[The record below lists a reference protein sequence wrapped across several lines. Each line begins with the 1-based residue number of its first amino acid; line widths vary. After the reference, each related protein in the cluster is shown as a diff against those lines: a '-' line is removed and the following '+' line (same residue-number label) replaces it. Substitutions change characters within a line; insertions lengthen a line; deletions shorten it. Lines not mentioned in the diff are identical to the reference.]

1 MLLSAPHGP
10 FWSIV
15 MSTATAVGLRCRECG
30 AEYADNPINVCEL
43 DFAPLEVVYDYDA
56 AKAALT
62 REKISARA
70 FNMWRYKELLPEQEP
85 VSGFHTGGT
94 PLYHASSLGAKFG
107 FKKLYVKHDGV
118 CIPTLSFKDRV
129 VAVSVARAKRFGF
142 ETVGCAS
149 TGNLANSVAAQ
160 AAQAGLKAVILI
172 PKSLERA
179 KVVNTQIYG
188 AKLIKVDG
196 HYDDVNRLC
205 AEIANDAKIG
215 IVNVNLR
222 AYYAEGSK
230 SMGFEVAEQLGWR
243 APDNLVVCMAGG
255 SLINKLSK
263 AFKEFEKLEL
273 LENEVKTKFWG
284 AQAAGCNPITD
295 AIKRKSDLI
304 KPVKEPNTIARS
316 IAIGNP
322 ADGYFAARLCLDSGG
337 GGDDVTDAEII
348 EGMKLLAETEGLF
361 TETAGGVTVATF
373 AKLARAGRINKEET
387 TVLCITGQGLKTMDA
402 LMEPGVLPDAPVI
415 KPTLKAFKDLK
426 IA

>member
-1 MLLSAPHGP
+1 
-10 FWSIV
+10 

-30 AEYADNPINVCEL
+30 TEYADNPINVCEH
-43 DFAPLEVVYDYDA
+43 DFAPLEVVYDYDQ
-56 AKAALT
+56 AKRDLT
-62 REKISARA
+62 RETMAKRA
-70 FNMWRYKELLPEQEP
+70 FNMWRYRELLPEQQP
-85 VSGFHTGGT
+85 VSGFNTGGT
-94 PLYHASSLGAKFG
+94 PLYHARNLGKKLG
-107 FKKLYVKHDGV
+107 FPNLYVKFDGV
-118 CIPTLSFKDRV
+118 CVPTLSFKDRV
-129 VAVSVARAKRFGF
+129 VAVSIARAKRFGF
-142 ETVGCAS
+142 DTVGCAS

-172 PKSLERA
+172 PKSLEQA
-179 KVVNTQIYG
+179 KIANTQIYG

-205 AEIANDAKIG
+205 AEIANDARIG

-243 APDNLVVCMAGG
+243 APDNVVVCMAGG

-263 AFKEFEKLEL
+263 AFKEFEKLGL
-273 LENEVKTKFWG
+273 LENEVKTRFWG

-295 AIKRKSDLI
+295 AIKRKSDLV

-348 EGMKLLAETEGLF
+348 DGMKLLAETEGLF
-361 TETAGGVTVATF
+361 TETAGGVTMATF
-373 AKLARAGRINKEET
+373 VKLAKAGRFDPNET

-402 LMEPGVLPDAPVI
+402 LLEPGVLPQAPII
-415 KPTLKAFKDLK
+415 KPTLSAFKDLR
-426 IA
+426 IS

>member
-1 MLLSAPHGP
+1 
-10 FWSIV
+10 

-30 AEYADNPINVCEL
+30 TEYADNPINVCEM
-43 DFAPLEVVYDYDA
+43 DFAPLEVVYDYDVA
-56 AKAALT
+56 QKELT
-62 REKISARA
+62 REQIAKRP

-85 VSGFHTGGT
+85 VSGFNTGGT
-94 PLYHASSLGAKFG
+94 PLYHAKNLGKKLG
-107 FKKLYVKHDGV
+107 FPNLYVKFDGV
-118 CIPTLSFKDRV
+118 SVPTLSFKDRV
-129 VAVSVARAKRFGF
+129 VAVSIARAKRFGF
-142 ETVGCAS
+142 DTVGCAS

-160 AAQAGLKAVILI
+160 AAQAGLKSVILI
-172 PKSLERA
+172 PKTLEQA
-179 KVVNTQIYG
+179 KVVNTQVYG
-188 AKLIKVDG
+188 STLIKIDG

-230 SMGFEVAEQLGWR
+230 TMGFEVAEQLGWR
-243 APDNLVVCMAGG
+243 APDNVVVCMAGG
-255 SLINKLSK
+255 SLINKLNK
-263 AFKEFEKLEL
+263 AFNEFAKLGL
-273 LENEVKTKFWG
+273 LENEPNCKFWG
-284 AQAAGCNPITD
+284 AQATGCNPITA
-295 AIKRKSDLI
+295 AIKEGTDLI

-322 ADGYFAARLCLDSGG
+322 ADGYFAARLCQDSGG
-337 GGDDVTDAEII
+337 GGDDVTDDEIVA
-348 EGMKLLAETEGLF
+348 GMRLLAETEGVF

-373 AKLARAGRINKEET
+373 KKLAEAGKINRDET

-415 KPTLKAFKDLK
+415 KPTLSAFKNLK

>member
-1 MLLSAPHGP
+1 
-10 FWSIV
+10 

-30 AEYADNPINVCEL
+30 TEYADNPINVCEH
-43 DFAPLEVVYDYDA
+43 DFAPLEVVYDYDSV
-56 AKAALT
+56 KRGLT
-62 REKISARA
+62 RETITKRA
-70 FNMWRYKELLPEQEP
+70 FNMWRYRELLPEQEP
-85 VSGFHTGGT
+85 VSGFNTGGT
-94 PLYHASSLGAKFG
+94 PLYHAKNLGKKLG
-107 FKKLYVKHDGV
+107 FPKLYVKFDGV
-118 CIPTLSFKDRV
+118 CVPTLSFKDRV
-129 VAVSVARAKRFGF
+129 VAVSIARAKRFGF

-172 PKSLERA
+172 PKSLEQA
-179 KVVNTQIYG
+179 KVINTQIYG
-188 AKLIKVDG
+188 AKLVKIDG

-243 APDNLVVCMAGG
+243 APDNVVVCMAGG
-255 SLINKLSK
+255 SLINKLNK
-263 AFKEFEKLEL
+263 AFNEFAKLGL
-273 LENEVKTKFWG
+273 LENEPKVKFWG

-304 KPVKEPNTIARS
+304 KPVKTPNTIARS

-348 EGMKLLAETEGLF
+348 DGMKLLAETEGLF

-373 AKLARAGRINKEET
+373 KKLAEAGRINKEET

-402 LMEPGVLPDAPVI
+402 LYEPGVLPEAPII
-415 KPTLKAFKDLK
+415 KPTLSAFKDLG

>member
-1 MLLSAPHGP
+1 
-10 FWSIV
+10 

-30 AEYADNPINVCEL
+30 KEYADHPINVCEF
-43 DFAPLEVVYDYDA
+43 DFAPLEVVYDYDHA
-56 AKAALT
+56 RRDLT
-62 REKISARA
+62 RETITRRA
-70 FNMWRYKELLPEQEP
+70 FNMWRYRELLPEQEP
-85 VSGFHTGGT
+85 ISGFNTGGT
-94 PLYHASSLGAKFG
+94 PLYHARNLGKRLG
-107 FKKLYVKHDGV
+107 FPHLYVKFDGV
-118 CIPTLSFKDRV
+118 CAPTLSFKDRV
-129 VAVSVARAKRFGF
+129 VAVSIARAKRFGF
-142 ETVGCAS
+142 DTVGCAS

-160 AAQAGLKAVILI
+160 AAQAGLKAVVLI
-172 PKSLERA
+172 PKTLEQA
-179 KVVNTQIYG
+179 KIAATQIYG
-188 AKLIKVDG
+188 ATLIKVDG

-205 AEIANDAKIG
+205 AEIASDAKIG

-243 APDNLVVCMAGG
+243 APDNVVVCMAGG

-263 AFKEFEKLEL
+263 SFHEFEKLGL
-273 LENEVKTKFWG
+273 IENEVATKFWG

-304 KPVKEPNTIARS
+304 KPVKQPNTIARS

-337 GGDDVTDAEII
+337 GGDDVTDAEIV

-361 TETAGGVTVATF
+361 TETAGGVTIATF
-373 AKLARAGRINKEET
+373 KKLAQAGRINPEET

-402 LMEPGVLPDAPVI
+402 LHEPGVLPDAPVI
-415 KPTLKAFKDLK
+415 KPTLEAFRALGV
-426 IA
+426 AG

>member
-1 MLLSAPHGP
+1 
-10 FWSIV
+10 

-30 AEYADNPINVCEL
+30 TEYADNPINVCEH
-43 DFAPLEVVYDYDA
+43 DFGPLEVIYDYPA
-56 AKAALT
+56 VKKGFSREAIT
-62 REKISARA
+62 RRA
-70 FNMWRYKELLPEQEP
+70 FNMWRYRELLPEQAP
-85 VSGFHTGGT
+85 VSGFNTGGT
-94 PLYHASSLGAKFG
+94 PLYHAKNLGKRLG
-107 FKKLYVKHDGV
+107 FPNLYVKFDGV
-118 CIPTLSFKDRV
+118 CVPTLSFKDRV
-129 VAVSVARAKRFGF
+129 VAVSIARAKRFGF

-172 PKSLERA
+172 PKTLERA

-243 APDNLVVCMAGG
+243 APDNVVVCMAGG
-255 SLINKLSK
+255 SLINKLNK
-263 AFKEFEKLEL
+263 AFKEFEKLGL

-284 AQAAGCNPITD
+284 AQASGCNPITD

-304 KPVKEPNTIARS
+304 KPVKNPDTIARS

-322 ADGYFAARLCLDSGG
+322 ADGYYAARLCLDSGG
-337 GGDDVTDAEII
+337 GGDDVSDAEIVQ
-348 EGMKLLAETEGLF
+348 GMQLLAETEGLF

-373 AKLARAGRINKEET
+373 VRLAKAGRFNKDET

-415 KPTLKAFKDLK
+415 KPTLSAFKDLK

>member
-1 MLLSAPHGP
+1 M
-10 FWSIV
+10 
-15 MSTATAVGLRCRECG
+15 T
-30 AEYADNPINVCEL
+30 
-43 DFAPLEVVYDYDA
+43 
-56 AKAALT
+56 K
-62 REKISARA
+62 RA
-70 FNMWRYKELLPEQEP
+70 FNMWRYRELLPEQEP

-94 PLYHASSLGAKFG
+94 PLYHARNLGKRLG
-107 FKKLYVKHDGV
+107 FPNLYVKFDGV

-142 ETVGCAS
+142 DTVGCAS

-160 AAQAGLKAVILI
+160 AAQAGMKAVILI
-172 PKSLERA
+172 PKSLEVA
-179 KVVNTQIYG
+179 KVANTQIYG

-205 AEIANDAKIG
+205 AEIANDTRIG

-230 SMGFEVAEQLGWR
+230 SMGFEVAEQLGWK
-243 APDNLVVCMAGG
+243 APDNVVVCMAGG

-263 AFKEFEKLEL
+263 AFKEFEKLGL
-273 LENEVKTKFWG
+273 LENEVKTRFWG

-304 KPVKEPNTIARS
+304 KPVKEPKTIARS

-337 GGDDVTDAEII
+337 GGDDVTDPEII

-361 TETAGGVTVATF
+361 AETAGGVTMATF
-373 AKLARAGRINKEET
+373 VKLAKAGRIDPKET

-402 LMEPGVLPDAPVI
+402 LLEPGVLPSAPII
-415 KPTLKAFKDLK
+415 KPTLAAFKDLK
-426 IA
+426 LG

>member
-1 MLLSAPHGP
+1 
-10 FWSIV
+10 

-30 AEYADNPINVCEL
+30 TEYADNPINVCEM
-43 DFAPLEVVYDYDA
+43 DFAPLEVVYDYDV
-56 AKAALT
+56 AKKELT
-62 REKISARA
+62 REQIAKRP

-85 VSGFHTGGT
+85 VSGFNTGGT
-94 PLYHASSLGAKFG
+94 PLYHAKNLGKRLG
-107 FKKLYVKHDGV
+107 FPNLYVKFDGV
-118 CIPTLSFKDRV
+118 SVPTLSFKDRV
-129 VAVSVARAKRFGF
+129 VAVSIARAKRFGF
-142 ETVGCAS
+142 DTVGCAS

-160 AAQAGLKAVILI
+160 AAQAGLKSVILI
-172 PKSLERA
+172 PQSLERA
-179 KVVNTQIYG
+179 KVVNTQVYG
-188 AKLIKVDG
+188 ATLIKIDG

-230 SMGFEVAEQLGWR
+230 TMGFEVAEQLGWR
-243 APDNLVVCMAGG
+243 APDNVVVCMAGG
-255 SLINKLSK
+255 SLINKLNKS
-263 AFKEFEKLEL
+263 FNEFAKLGL
-273 LENEVKTKFWG
+273 LENEPQVKFWG
-284 AQAAGCNPITD
+284 AQATGCNPITA
-295 AIKRKSDLI
+295 AIKAGTDLI

-322 ADGYFAARLCLDSGG
+322 ADGYFASRLCQDSGG
-337 GGDDVTDAEII
+337 GGDDVTDEEIVA
-348 EGMKLLAETEGLF
+348 GMRLLSETEGLF

-373 AKLARAGRINKEET
+373 RKLAEAGKINKDES

-415 KPTLKAFKDLK
+415 TPTLSAFKDLK

>member
-1 MLLSAPHGP
+1 MA
-10 FWSIV
+10 
-15 MSTATAVGLRCRECG
+15 TATAVGLRCRECG
-30 AEYADNPINVCEL
+30 TEYADNPINVCEH
-43 DFAPLEVVYDYDA
+43 DFAPLEVVYDYEQVKRD
-56 AKAALT
+56 LT
-62 REKISARA
+62 RETMTKRA
-70 FNMWRYKELLPEQEP
+70 FNMWRYRELLPEQEP

-94 PLYHASSLGAKFG
+94 PLYHARNLGKRLG
-107 FKKLYVKHDGV
+107 FPNLYVKFDGV

-142 ETVGCAS
+142 DTVGCAS

-160 AAQAGLKAVILI
+160 AAQAGMKAIILI
-172 PKSLERA
+172 PKTLEVA
-179 KVVNTQIYG
+179 KVANTQIYG

-205 AEIANDAKIG
+205 AEIANDTRIG

-230 SMGFEVAEQLGWR
+230 SMGFEVAEQLGWK
-243 APDNLVVCMAGG
+243 APDNVVVCMAGG

-263 AFKEFEKLEL
+263 AFKEFEKLGL
-273 LENEVKTKFWG
+273 LENEVKTRFWG

-337 GGDDVTDAEII
+337 GGDDVTDPEII

-361 TETAGGVTVATF
+361 AETAGGVTMATF
-373 AKLARAGRINKEET
+373 VKLAKAGRIDPKET

-402 LMEPGVLPDAPVI
+402 LLEPGVLPTAPVI
-415 KPTLKAFKDLK
+415 KPTLAAFKDLK
-426 IA
+426 LG

>member
-1 MLLSAPHGP
+1 MA
-10 FWSIV
+10 
-15 MSTATAVGLRCRECG
+15 TATAVGLRCRECG
-30 AEYADNPINVCEL
+30 TEYADNPINVCEH
-43 DFAPLEVVYDYDA
+43 DFAPLEVVYDYDQV
-56 AKAALT
+56 KRDLT
-62 REKISARA
+62 RESMAKRA
-70 FNMWRYKELLPEQEP
+70 FNMWRYRELLPEQEP

-94 PLYHASSLGAKFG
+94 PLYHARNLGKRLG
-107 FKKLYVKHDGV
+107 FPNLYVKFDGV

-142 ETVGCAS
+142 DTVGCAS

-160 AAQAGLKAVILI
+160 AAQAGMKAIILI
-172 PKSLERA
+172 PKSLEVA
-179 KVVNTQIYG
+179 KVANTQIYG

-205 AEIANDAKIG
+205 AEIANDTRIG

-230 SMGFEVAEQLGWR
+230 SMGFEVAEQLGWK
-243 APDNLVVCMAGG
+243 APDNVVVCMAGG

-263 AFKEFEKLEL
+263 AFKEFEKLGL
-273 LENEVKTKFWG
+273 LANEVKTRFWG

-337 GGDDVTDAEII
+337 GGDDVTDPEII

-361 TETAGGVTVATF
+361 AETAGGVTMATF
-373 AKLARAGRINKEET
+373 VKLAKAGRIDPKET

-402 LMEPGVLPDAPVI
+402 LLEPGVLPTAPII
-415 KPTLKAFKDLK
+415 KPSLAAFKDLK
-426 IA
+426 LG

>member
-1 MLLSAPHGP
+1 
-10 FWSIV
+10 

-30 AEYADNPINVCEL
+30 KEYADHPINVCEF
-43 DFAPLEVVYDYDA
+43 DFAPLEVVYDYDQA
-56 AKAALT
+56 RRNLT
-62 REKISARA
+62 RETITRRA
-70 FNMWRYKELLPEQEP
+70 FNMWRYRELLPEQEP
-85 VSGFHTGGT
+85 ISGFNTGGT
-94 PLYHASSLGAKFG
+94 PLYHARNLGKRLG
-107 FKKLYVKHDGV
+107 FPHLYVKFDGV
-118 CIPTLSFKDRV
+118 CAPTLSFKDRV
-129 VAVSVARAKRFGF
+129 VAVSIARAKRFGF
-142 ETVGCAS
+142 DTVGCAS

-160 AAQAGLKAVILI
+160 AAQAGLKAVVLI
-172 PKSLERA
+172 PKSLEQA
-179 KVVNTQIYG
+179 KIAATQIYG
-188 AKLIKVDG
+188 ATLIKVDG

-205 AEIANDAKIG
+205 AEIASDAKIG

-243 APDNLVVCMAGG
+243 APDNVVVCMAGG

-263 AFKEFEKLEL
+263 SINEFEELGL
-273 LENEVKTKFWG
+273 LETEVATKFWG
-284 AQAAGCNPITD
+284 AQASGCNPITD

-337 GGDDVTDAEII
+337 GGDDVTDAEIVD
-348 EGMKLLAETEGLF
+348 GMKLLAETEGLF

-373 AKLARAGRINKEET
+373 AKLAEAGRINPEET

-402 LMEPGVLPDAPVI
+402 LHEPGVLPEAPVI
-415 KPTLKAFKDLK
+415 KPTLEAFRALRV
-426 IA
+426 AGSAT

>member
-1 MLLSAPHGP
+1 
-10 FWSIV
+10 

-30 AEYADNPINVCEL
+30 TEYADNPINVCEH
-43 DFAPLEVVYDYDA
+43 DFGPLEVIYDYPA
-56 AKAALT
+56 VKKGFSREAIT
-62 REKISARA
+62 RRA
-70 FNMWRYKELLPEQEP
+70 FNMWRYRELLPEQAP
-85 VSGFHTGGT
+85 VSGFNTGGT
-94 PLYHASSLGAKFG
+94 PLYHAKNLGKRLG
-107 FKKLYVKHDGV
+107 FPNLYVKFDGV
-118 CIPTLSFKDRV
+118 CVPTLSFKDRV
-129 VAVSVARAKRFGF
+129 VAVSIARAKRFGF

-172 PKSLERA
+172 PKTLERA

-243 APDNLVVCMAGG
+243 APDNVVVCMAGG
-255 SLINKLSK
+255 SLINKLAK
-263 AFKEFEKLEL
+263 AFKEFEKLGL

-284 AQAAGCNPITD
+284 AQASGCNPITD

-304 KPVKEPNTIARS
+304 KPVKNPDTIARS

-322 ADGYFAARLCLDSGG
+322 ADGYYAARLCLDSGG
-337 GGDDVTDAEII
+337 GGDDVSDAEIVQ
-348 EGMKLLAETEGLF
+348 GMQLLAETEGLF

-373 AKLARAGRINKEET
+373 VRLAKAGRFNKDET

-415 KPTLKAFKDLK
+415 KPTLSAFKDLK

>member
-1 MLLSAPHGP
+1 MA
-10 FWSIV
+10 
-15 MSTATAVGLRCRECG
+15 TATAVGLRCRECG
-30 AEYADNPINVCEL
+30 TEYADNPINVCEH
-43 DFAPLEVVYDYDA
+43 DFAPLEVVYDYDQV
-56 AKAALT
+56 KRDLT
-62 REKISARA
+62 RETMTKRA
-70 FNMWRYKELLPEQEP
+70 FNMWRYRELLPEQEP

-94 PLYHASSLGAKFG
+94 PLYHARNLGKRLG
-107 FKKLYVKHDGV
+107 FPNLYVKFDGV

-142 ETVGCAS
+142 DTVGCAS

-160 AAQAGLKAVILI
+160 AAQAGMKAVILI
-172 PKSLERA
+172 PKSLEVA
-179 KVVNTQIYG
+179 KVANTQIYG

-205 AEIANDAKIG
+205 AEIANDTRIG

-230 SMGFEVAEQLGWR
+230 SMGFEVAEQLGWK
-243 APDNLVVCMAGG
+243 APDNVVVCMAGG

-263 AFKEFEKLEL
+263 AFKEFEKLGL
-273 LENEVKTKFWG
+273 LENEVKTRFWG

-304 KPVKEPNTIARS
+304 KPVKEPKTIARS

-337 GGDDVTDAEII
+337 GGDDVTDPEII

-361 TETAGGVTVATF
+361 AETAGGVTMATF
-373 AKLARAGRINKEET
+373 VKLAKAGRIDPKET

-402 LMEPGVLPDAPVI
+402 LLEPGVLPSAPII
-415 KPTLKAFKDLK
+415 KPTLAAFKDLK
-426 IA
+426 LG

>member
-1 MLLSAPHGP
+1 
-10 FWSIV
+10 

-30 AEYADNPINVCEL
+30 TEYADNPINVCEM

-56 AKAALT
+56 AKRELT
-62 REKISARA
+62 RELITSRA
-70 FNMWRYKELLPEQEP
+70 FNMWRYRELLPEQEP
-85 VSGFHTGGT
+85 VSGFNTGGT
-94 PLYHASSLGAKFG
+94 PLYHAKNLGKRLG
-107 FKKLYVKHDGV
+107 FPNLYVKFDGV
-118 CIPTLSFKDRV
+118 CVPTLSFKDRV
-129 VAVSVARAKRFGF
+129 VAVSIARAKRFGF
-142 ETVGCAS
+142 DTVGCAS

-160 AAQAGLKAVILI
+160 AAQAGLKSVILI
-172 PKSLERA
+172 PKTLERA
-179 KVVNTQIYG
+179 KVVNTQVYG
-188 AKLIKVDG
+188 ATLIKIDG

-243 APDNLVVCMAGG
+243 APDNVVVCMAGG
-255 SLINKLSK
+255 SLINKLHK
-263 AFKEFEKLEL
+263 AFNEFAKLGL
-273 LENEVKTKFWG
+273 LENEPACKFWG
-284 AQAAGCNPITD
+284 AQATGCNPITA
-295 AIKRKSDLI
+295 AIKAGTDLI

-322 ADGYFAARLCLDSGG
+322 ADGYFAARLCQDSGG
-337 GGDDVTDAEII
+337 GGDDVTDEEII
-348 EGMKLLAETEGLF
+348 TGMRLLAETEGLF

-373 AKLARAGRINKEET
+373 KKLAEAGKINPDET

-402 LMEPGVLPDAPVI
+402 LMEPGVLQEAPVI
-415 KPTLKAFKDLK
+415 KPTLGAFKDLK

>member
-1 MLLSAPHGP
+1 
-10 FWSIV
+10 

-30 AEYADNPINVCEL
+30 TEYADNPINVCEH
-43 DFAPLEVVYDYDA
+43 DFGPLEVIYDYPA
-56 AKAALT
+56 VKKGLS
-62 REKISARA
+62 RETITKRA
-70 FNMWRYKELLPEQEP
+70 FNMWRYRELLPEQVP
-85 VSGFHTGGT
+85 VSGFNTGGT
-94 PLYHASSLGAKFG
+94 PLYHAKNLGKRLG
-107 FKKLYVKHDGV
+107 FPKLYVKFDGV
-118 CIPTLSFKDRV
+118 CVPTLSFKDRV

-172 PKSLERA
+172 PKTLERA

-243 APDNLVVCMAGG
+243 APDNVVVCMAGG
-255 SLINKLSK
+255 SLINKLNK
-263 AFKEFEKLEL
+263 AFKEFEKLGL

-284 AQAAGCNPITD
+284 AQATGCNPITD

-304 KPVKEPNTIARS
+304 KPVKNPDTIARS

-322 ADGYFAARLCLDSGG
+322 ADGFYAARLCLDSGG
-337 GGDDVTDAEII
+337 GGDDVSDAEIVQ
-348 EGMKLLAETEGLF
+348 GMKLLAETEGLF

-373 AKLARAGRINKEET
+373 VKLAKAGRFNQDET

-415 KPTLKAFKDLK
+415 KPTLSAFKDLK

>member
-1 MLLSAPHGP
+1 
-10 FWSIV
+10 

-30 AEYADNPINVCEL
+30 TEYADNPINVCEH
-43 DFAPLEVVYDYDA
+43 DFAPLEVVYDYA
-56 AKAALT
+56 GAKKLLT
-62 REKISARA
+62 REQISKRA
-70 FNMWRYKELLPEQEP
+70 FNMWRYRELLPEQEP
-85 VSGFHTGGT
+85 VSGFNTGGT
-94 PLYHASSLGAKFG
+94 PLYHAKHLGERIGG
-107 FKKLYVKHDGV
+107 FKKLYVKFDGV
-118 CIPTLSFKDRV
+118 CVPTLSFKDRV

-142 ETVGCAS
+142 DTVGCAS

-160 AAQAGLKAVILI
+160 AAQAGLKSVILI

-179 KVVNTQIYG
+179 KVVNTQVYG

-230 SMGFEVAEQLGWR
+230 TMGFEVAEQLGWK
-243 APDNLVVCMAGG
+243 APDNVVVCMAGG
-255 SLINKLSK
+255 SLINKLNK
-263 AFKEFEKLEL
+263 AFKEFAQLEL
-273 LENEVKTKFWG
+273 LEAEPHCRFWG
-284 AQAAGCNPITD
+284 AQATGCNPITD

-304 KPVKEPNTIARS
+304 KPVKEPHTIARS

-337 GGDDVTDAEII
+337 GGDDVSDAEIVQ
-348 EGMKLLAETEGLF
+348 GMRLLAETEGLF

-373 AKLARAGRINKEET
+373 KKLAEAGRINPDET

-402 LMEPGVLPDAPVI
+402 LMEPGVLPEAPVI
-415 KPTLKAFKDLK
+415 KPSLSAFKDLK